1 MRYGIVANPE
11 KEECVALAA
20 EIKNRIPDAVVE
32 EKIAKILNLDDG
44 VSLEEM
50 DVDVI
55 ITVGGDGTI
64 LLALQRAK
72 GKILGVNMG
81 LLGYL
86 TEIEPSQL
94 WESLRRIEEGNY
106 RVEKRMKIKVMLN
119 GKRLHDCTNEAVVH
133 TAEIAKLRSYGIYFE
148 NEILDRFRAD
158 GIIVATPT
166 GSTSYSLS
174 AGGPILHPRIEGI
187 IITPLSPF
195 KRYPRSFVLPA
206 GKVRIEIADGKKN
219 LLVLDGQETVEI
231 KGDDVVEIEKSEN
244 YAEFIRFSSSEM
256 ERIGNIILG

>member
-11 KEECVALAA
+11 KEECIALVE
-20 EIKNRIPDAVVE
+20 EIKKRIPDAVVE
-32 EKIAKILNLDDG
+32 EKIAKILNLNDG
-44 VSLEEM
+44 VSLEDM
-50 DVDVI
+50 NVDII

-72 GKILGVNMG
+72 GRILGVNMG

-86 TEIEPSQL
+86 TEIESHEL
-94 WESLRRIEEGNY
+94 WDSLRRIEEGNY
-106 RVEKRMKIKVMLN
+106 WVEKRMKIKVMLN

-133 TAEIAKLRSYGIYFE
+133 TAEIAKLRSYSIYFE

-174 AGGPILHPRIEGI
+174 AGGPILHPQIEGMV
-187 IITPLSPF
+187 ITPLSPF
-195 KRYPRSFVLPA
+195 KRYPRSFVLPI
-206 GKVRIEIADGKKN
+206 GKVRIEIADRKKN

-231 KGDDVVEIEKSEN
+231 EDEDVVEIEKSEN
-244 YAEFIRFSSSEM
+244 YAEFIRFTSNEM
-256 ERIGNIILG
+256 ERIRNIILG

>member
-11 KEECVALAA
+11 KEECVAFAG
-20 EIKNRIPDAVVE
+20 EIKEKIPDAVVE
-32 EKIAKILNLDDG
+32 KKIAKLLNLDNG
-44 VSLEEM
+44 ISLEKM
-50 DVDVI
+50 DVDII

-64 LLALQRAK
+64 LLTLQRAR

-86 TEIEPSQL
+86 TEIGPEEL
-94 WESLRRIEEGNY
+94 WNALKRIEDGEY
-106 RVEKRMKIKVMLN
+106 RVERRMKIKVILN
-119 GKRLHDCTNEAVVH
+119 GTRLYDCTNEAVVH
-133 TAEIAKLRSYGIYFE
+133 TAEIAKLRSYRVYFE
-148 NEILDRFRAD
+148 EEILDGFRAD

-174 AGGPILHPRIEGI
+174 AGGPILYPTIEGMV
-187 IITPLSPF
+187 ITPLSPF
-195 KRYPRSFVLPA
+195 KRYPRSFVLPT
-206 GKVRIEIADGKKN
+206 GRVRIEIADEKKN

-231 KGDDVVEIEKSEN
+231 EGKDVVEIEKSEN

-256 ERIGNIILG
+256 ERIRNIILG